1 MGKSLD
7 RFEAGFDRLMVFFAA
22 LVAGSIGLFAI
33 LIPVDLFLRSVGWGN
48 MWWLYEGIE
57 YVLYAGIF
65 LGAPWVLKEGA
76 HVRVDVLVATL
87 PKRISARLEQALDLV
102 GAAICASL
110 TYYAVR
116 SMIAD
121 YLEDS
126 LPDKVLVI
134 PDWILMLVFSVAF
147 TMLTIEF
154 LLRLRRV
161 HGEPD
166 AKTLG
171 SSGPPE
177 EGF

>member
-7 RFEAGFDRLMVFFAA
+7 RFEAGFDRLMVFFAS
-22 LVAGSIGLFAI
+22 LVAVSIALFAI
-33 LIPVDLFLRSVGWGN
+33 LIPFDLFIRSVGWGS

-57 YVLYAGIF
+57 YALYAGIF

-87 PKRISARLEQALDLV
+87 PKKISARLEQALDLV
-102 GAAICASL
+102 GAAICAAL

-134 PDWILMLVFSVAF
+134 DDWILMLVFSVAF

-166 AKTLG
+166 AEN
-171 SSGPPE
+171 PE
-177 EGF
+177 AGF

>member
-1 MGKSLD
+1 MRKPLD
-7 RFEAGFDRLMVFFAA
+7 RFEAGFDRVMVFLAS
-22 LVAGSIGLFAI
+22 LVAASIGLYAI
-33 LIPVDLFLRSVGWGN
+33 LIPLDLLLRSLGWGN

-57 YVLYAGIF
+57 YALYAGIF

-87 PKRISARLEQALDLV
+87 PKKISARLEQALDLF
-102 GAAICASL
+102 GAAICAAL

-116 SMIAD
+116 SMIDD
-121 YLEDS
+121 YLEES
-126 LPDKVLVI
+126 LPDKVLAI

-161 HGEPD
+161 HGEPETETKE
-166 AKTLG
+166 A
-171 SSGPPE
+171 
-177 EGF
+177 GF

>member
-1 MGKSLD
+1 MGKNLD
-7 RFEAGFDRLMVFFAA
+7 RFEAGFDRLMVIFASA
-22 LVAGSIGLFAI
+22 VAVSIALFAI
-33 LIPVDLFLRSVGWGN
+33 LIPLDLFLRSVGWGN

-57 YVLYAGIF
+57 YALYAGIF

-87 PKRISARLEQALDLV
+87 PKKISARLEQALDLF
-102 GAAICASL
+102 GAAICAAL

-116 SMIAD
+116 SMIDD
-121 YLEDS
+121 YIEES
-126 LPDKVLVI
+126 LPDKVLAI

-161 HGEPD
+161 HG
-166 AKTLG
+166 
-171 SSGPPE
+171 GPE
-177 EGF
+177 TETKEAGF

>member
-7 RFEAGFDRLMVFFAA
+7 RFEAGFDRLMVFFAS
-22 LVAGSIGLFAI
+22 LVAVSIALFAI
-33 LIPVDLFLRSVGWGN
+33 LIPFDLFIRSVGWGS

-57 YVLYAGIF
+57 YALYAGIF

-87 PKRISARLEQALDLV
+87 PKKISARLEQALDLI
-102 GAAICASL
+102 GAAICTAL

-116 SMIAD
+116 SMISD
-121 YLEDS
+121 YLENS
-126 LPDKVLVI
+126 LPDKVLI
-134 PDWILMLVFSVAF
+134 IDDWILMLVFSVAF

-166 AKTLG
+166 AEK
-171 SSGPPE
+171 PE
-177 EGF
+177 AGY